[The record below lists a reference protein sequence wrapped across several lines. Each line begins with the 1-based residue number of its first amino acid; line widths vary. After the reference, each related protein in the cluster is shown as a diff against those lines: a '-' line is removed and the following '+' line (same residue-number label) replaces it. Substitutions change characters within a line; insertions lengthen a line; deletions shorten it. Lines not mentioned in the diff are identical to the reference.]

1 MTAGGPGGSSPR
13 GNTTFPGHLD
23 VEMIRADFPVL
34 ARTVRNGNP
43 LVYLDSGATSQKPVQ
58 VLDAERSFYELHNGA
73 AHRGTH
79 LLGEEATD
87 VYEGARAKVA
97 AFIGADVGEVVFT
110 KNATEAI
117 NLVAYAMSNAT
128 AGGPGGS
135 PPRGSTATGGAE
147 RFRVLPGDEILITE
161 MEHHANLVPWQQ
173 LCERTGATLRWL
185 SVTPDGRLD
194 LDDLDRM
201 ITGRTKL
208 VAVTHQSNVTGT
220 IPPVTEIA
228 RAAHEKG
235 ALVLADAA
243 QSVPHQPVDV
253 AALGADFLAF
263 SGHKMLG
270 PYGIGV
276 LFGRA
281 DLLEAM
287 PPFLTGGSMIEVVR
301 MEGSTFLP
309 PPQRF
314 EPGVPAVAEAAGLG
328 AAVDYL
334 SGLGMSA
341 VAAHEESLT
350 AHALDALREINGV
363 RILGPDTT
371 KDRGGAV
378 AFDVEGVH
386 PHDVGQVLDE
396 LGVAVRT
403 GHHCAWPLHRAL
415 GVQASTR
422 ATFYVYNTHAEVD
435 ALADGIRYAQRFFG
449 ARQ

>member
-1 MTAGGPGGSSPR
+1 M
-13 GNTTFPGHLD
+13 TTFPDHLD
-23 VEMIRADFPVL
+23 VEAVRADFPIL
-34 ARTVRNGNP
+34 ARTARNGNP
-43 LVYLDSGATSQKPVQ
+43 LIYLDSGATAQKPLQ
-58 VLDAERSFYELHNGA
+58 VLDAERSFYELHNSA

-87 VYEGARAKVA
+87 AYEAARRKLA
-97 AFIGADVGEVVFT
+97 AFINADPDEVVFT

-117 NLVAYAMSNAT
+117 NLVAYALTSSIT
-128 AGGPGGS
+128 
-135 PPRGSTATGGAE
+135 
-147 RFRVLPGDEILITE
+147 PGDEILITE

-194 LDDLDRM
+194 LDGLD
-201 ITGRTKL
+201 TLLTERTRI

-220 IPPVTEIA
+220 IPPVAEIA
-228 RAAHEKG
+228 HAAHDKG

-253 AALGADFLAF
+253 AALGVDFLAF

-281 DLLEAM
+281 ELLEAM

-314 EPGVPAVAEAAGLG
+314 EPGVPAVAEAAGLA

-334 SGLGMSA
+334 TALGMGN

-350 AHALDALREINGV
+350 AHALDALSEISGV

-378 AFDVEGVH
+378 AFEVEGVH

-396 LGVAVRT
+396 LGIAVRT

-422 ATFYVYNTHAEVD
+422 ATFYVYNTHDEVD
-435 ALADGIRYAQRFFG
+435 ALADGIRYAQRFFQAG
-449 ARQ
+449 

>member
-1 MTAGGPGGSSPR
+1 MSK
-13 GNTTFPGHLD
+13 FPGHLD
-23 VEMIRADFPVL
+23 AEAIRADFPVL

-97 AFIGADVGEVVFT
+97 AFIGAEVGEVVFT

-117 NLVAYAMSNAT
+117 NLVAYT
-128 AGGPGGS
+128 LKAG
-135 PPRGSTATGGAE
+135 
-147 RFRVLPGDEILITE
+147 PGDEILITE

-185 SVTPDGRLD
+185 NVTPEGRLD
-194 LDDLDRM
+194 LDHLDSLL
-201 ITGRTKL
+201 TERTKL

-228 RAAHEKG
+228 RAAHEAG

-253 AALGADFLAF
+253 AALGVDFLAF

-281 DLLEAM
+281 RLLEAM

-314 EPGVPAVAEAAGLG
+314 EPGVPAVAEAAGLA

-334 SGLGMSA
+334 TGLGMGA

-378 AFDVEGVH
+378 AFEVEGVH

-449 ARQ
+449 VRQ

>member
-1 MTAGGPGGSSPR
+1 V
-13 GNTTFPGHLD
+13 NTFPGHLD

-58 VLDAERSFYELHNGA
+58 VLDAERSFYELHNSA

-128 AGGPGGS
+128 VTGGS
-135 PPRGSTATGGAE
+135 S

-185 SVTPDGRLD
+185 SVTPDGRLE

-201 ITGRTKL
+201 VTGRTKL

-220 IPPVTEIA
+220 IPPVTDIA

-334 SGLGMSA
+334 SALGMSA

-378 AFDVEGVH
+378 AFEVEGVH

-422 ATFYVYNTHAEVD
+422 ATFYVYNTHAEVE

>member
-1 MTAGGPGGSSPR
+1 MSA
-13 GNTTFPGHLD
+13 FPDHLD
-23 VEMIRADFPVL
+23 VEAIRADFPAL

-58 VLDAERSFYELHNGA
+58 VLDAERSFYEQHNGA

-97 AFIGADVGEVVFT
+97 EFIGADADEVVFT

-117 NLVAYAMSNAT
+117 NLVAYTMK
-128 AGGPGGS
+128 AG
-135 PPRGSTATGGAE
+135 
-147 RFRVLPGDEILITE
+147 PGDEILISE

-173 LCERTGATLRWL
+173 LCERTGATLRWFKVL
-185 SVTPDGRLD
+185 PDGRVDVDPSL
-194 LDDLDRM
+194 
-201 ITGRTKL
+201 ITERTKI
-208 VAVTHQSNVTGT
+208 VAVTGQSNVTGV
-220 IPPVTEIA
+220 IPPVAEIA
-228 RAAHEKG
+228 ALAHEAG
-235 ALVLADAA
+235 ARVLVDAA

-253 AALGADFLAF
+253 AALGVDFLAF

-314 EPGVPAVAEAAGLG
+314 EPGVPAVAEAAGLA

-334 SGLGMSA
+334 NGLGMGA

-350 AHALDALREINGV
+350 AHALDVLREINGV
-363 RILGPDTT
+363 RVLGPDTT

-378 AFDVEGVH
+378 AFEVEGVH

-396 LGVAVRT
+396 LGTAVRT